1 MYLQGHYQNAYVTHD
16 LDRAMERVSDRYGVG
31 DWIVFEPDM
40 ILKTPAGEKP
50 SKVRA
55 ALAWAGGLQL
65 ELIQPVSG
73 HLDHYLPFLPADRT
87 DPSPRFHHMAVRRD
101 DEAAMRQEIERLGLP
116 LAFEGAVPGLVF
128 IYLDAR
134 ESLGHFFEYVWATPE
149 GWDMIGWPKSRPA
162 I

>member
-1 MYLQGHYQNAYVTHD
+1 MFLKGHYQNAYVTHD
-16 LDRAMERVSDRYGVG
+16 LDRAMAGISERYGAK

-40 ILKTPAGEKP
+40 ILKTPEGEKA
-50 SKVRA
+50 SSVRA
-55 ALAWAGGLQL
+55 ALAWVGGLQI
-65 ELIQPVSG
+65 ELIEPVSG

-101 DEAAMRQEIERLGLP
+101 DQAAMRAEIDRLGLP
-116 LAFEGAVPGLVF
+116 LAFEGEVPGLVF

-134 ESLGHFFEYVWATPE
+134 PSLGHFLEYVWASPE
-149 GWDMIGWPKSRPA
+149 GWEMIGWPAGRPV